1 MADPEL
7 RTVIVERDIAQP
19 PEKIWR
25 ALTQPHLIEEWLKM
39 KPDFEAEVDRPYK
52 LTADWGAIEGRVL
65 EADPFTTLSY
75 TWSAFGLDTVVTY
88 TLTPTPRGTL
98 LRVEQAGFP
107 TTVEYAYQGAQQ
119 AWPEYLAAIEKLA
132 AKET

>member
-7 RTVIVERDIAQP
+7 RTVVVERDIAHAP
-19 PEKIWR
+19 DKVWR
-25 ALTQPHLIEEWLKM
+25 ALTQPHFIEEWLKM
-39 KPDFEAEVDRPYK
+39 KPDFSAEVDRPYK
-52 LTADWGAIEGRVL
+52 MTADWGEVEGKVL
-65 EADPFTTLSY
+65 ESEPHRTLSY

-119 AWPEYLAAIEKLA
+119 AWPEYLVAIEELLGR
-132 AKET
+132 E